1 MSDTYTQPKVDFIHN
16 QIPNKLESIR
26 SLLEGEYASAAQSPD
41 HETGHGARRSR
52 PTLRPSPMR

>member
-41 HETGHGARRSR
+41 HET
-52 PTLRPSPMR
+52 